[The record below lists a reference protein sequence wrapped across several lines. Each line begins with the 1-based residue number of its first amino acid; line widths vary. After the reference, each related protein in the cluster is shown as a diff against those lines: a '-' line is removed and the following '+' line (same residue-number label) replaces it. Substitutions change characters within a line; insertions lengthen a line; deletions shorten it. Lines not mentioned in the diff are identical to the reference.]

1 MAFTGFTTLVILISL
16 LGGAI
21 LIGIAL
27 VGEYVARIY
36 DEVKNRPAYIV
47 RKVHREGVN

>member
-1 MAFTGFTTLVILISL
+1 
-16 LGGAI
+16 LGGLVLVA
-21 LIGIAL
+21 IAL

-47 RKVHREGVN
+47 RSSSLDEQETEKD